1 MRIKLKNIILGSIL
15 AISIG
20 TSVALLSTKA
30 VYDKNSPKNKNIV
43 PIKTTGLTFD
53 LSELELIVKDNI
65 LKTKYA
71 SDFSDSYPRLF
82 KNDVSAF
89 YELRYK
95 NYWEDQF
102 KLKDINDFA
111 DKNFSL
117 VTKKLRNINELYLDY
132 DVTFYSYANDFTGEL
147 FLKIILIDKEDQKL
161 YNDKKLE
168 SSKIRR
174 FEQLYKVDGFKKLEK
189 VENSNYYKFYPHSGS
204 ISKIKIKNYIKG
216 YETVEKFKKAISDS
230 YENEKAQTL
239 NSLLWDAVK
248 YTNSTNVDYSSV
260 RLQLNVN
267 ENDSDLVSLNIPV
280 YSKVYEANKEELSKI
295 NEKVNVGNNIQV
307 EMFYLDFLYANEIYD
322 LLTVTQ
328 KDGSHIYGLTVDEI
342 SKGYD
347 SETMSY
353 NNLKIDVVKTIGTSE
368 EKYKEN
374 QEKLEKLLDK
384 FDIQFYPPVR
394 NIETNCLE
402 ISYKLIPHR
411 TLFNKE
417 NSLIEFDFTS
427 KFITPSN
434 TNDKKGFS
442 LDSFKI
448 ESSSNENDTNT
459 EENSDSQE

>member
-1 MRIKLKNIILGSIL
+1 MRTKLKNIILGASL
-15 AISIG
+15 VVSVG
-20 TSVALLSTKA
+20 TSVALLSAKA
-30 VYDKNSPKNKNIV
+30 VNNKNNTENQNIV
-43 PIKTTGLTFD
+43 PIKRTGLSFN
-53 LSELELIVKDNI
+53 LAELELNVKDEI

-89 YELRYK
+89 YELKYK
-95 NYWEDQF
+95 NYWENQF
-102 KLKDINDFA
+102 KLKDTNDFA

-117 VTKKLRNINELYLDY
+117 ITKKLRNINELYLDY
-132 DVTFYSYANDFTGEL
+132 NVTFYSYANDFTGEL
-147 FLKIILIDKEDQKL
+147 FLKIILVDKEDQKL
-161 YNDKKLE
+161 YDDKKLE

-174 FEQLYKVDGFKKLEK
+174 FEHLYKVSGFKKLEK
-189 VENSNYYKFYPHSGS
+189 EENSNYYKFYSHSGS
-204 ISKIKIKNYIKG
+204 ISKIKIKDYIKS
-216 YETVEKFKKAISDS
+216 YETVEKFKQTISDS
-230 YENEKAQTL
+230 YESGKAQTL

-267 ENDSDLVSLNIPV
+267 ENDPDLVSLNIPV
-280 YSKVYEANKEELSKI
+280 YSKVYEANEEELSKI
-295 NEKVNVGNNIQV
+295 NEKVNVGNNVQV

-328 KDGSHIYGLTVDEI
+328 KDGSHIYGLTIDEI

-347 SETMSY
+347 EQTMNY
-353 NNLKIDVVKTIGTSE
+353 NNLKIDVVKTPGTSD
-368 EKYKEN
+368 EKNKEN
-374 QEKLEKLLDK
+374 QEKLEKLLEK

-394 NIETNCLE
+394 NVETNCLE
-402 ISYKLIPHR
+402 IQYKLIPHR

-442 LDSFKI
+442 LESFKT
-448 ESSSNENDTNT
+448 ESNSDENNTNT
-459 EENSDSQE
+459 EENDNSQE